1 MNAVKR
7 RTGFCI
13 LIAALAIMLFFFST
27 AYLMCMLI
35 ALIALAAAC
44 GIMIRADAK
53 RMELSADAASG
64 ARVGSDAR
72 FDLNVS
78 CRGRLLAA
86 GYITVDIEISNVMF
100 DKTRH
105 EQFVLPLRD
114 NGEPLKTALKMEMC
128 GDTRINCVKAQVWD
142 PLGLFSAGCAAF
154 PETRIMCYPKP
165 ADIDLS
171 ISDDVVGVVNTE
183 GLIQNRKGSDPS
195 ETFDIRD
202 YVPGDDIR
210 TIHWKLSSKVGSVI
224 VREASEP
231 SHYDVVLLPDIGLK
245 QDGEEVSVSE
255 LNGAV
260 AVAEELAEELL
271 DQRISF
277 CIAIPGRRGVQIFE
291 VNDKREM
298 QRLMSLWMSV
308 TVTEESGSGLNVF
321 LSEHMDQH
329 FTRMLIVSGGKYAHD
344 VSGIGKRIGTTI
356 VSTSDDEEQAV
367 YSVLGPDCDAVVL
380 PSSSKREERYKVV
393 C

>member
-13 LIAALAIMLFFFST
+13 LVAALAAMLFFFST
-27 AYLMCMLI
+27 AYLMCMLV

-44 GIMIRADAK
+44 CIMIRGDAK
-53 RMELSADAASG
+53 RMELSADAAAG
-64 ARVGSDAR
+64 ARVGRGAR

-86 GYITVDIEISNVMF
+86 GYVTVDVEISNIMF
-100 DKTRH
+100 GITRRQ
-105 EQFVLPLRD
+105 QFVLPLRD
-114 NGEPLKTALKMEMC
+114 HGEPLKTALKMEIC
-128 GDTRINCVKAQVWD
+128 GDTRISCISAQVWD
-142 PLGLFSAGCAAF
+142 PLGLFSASCAAF

-171 ISDDVVGVVNTE
+171 VSDDVVGSVNTE

-202 YVPGDDIR
+202 YMPGDDIR
-210 TIHWKLSSKVGSVI
+210 TIHWKLSSKVGSVM

-231 SHYDVVLLPDIGLK
+231 SHYDVVILPDVGLK
-245 QDGEEVSVSE
+245 QDGKEVSVSE
-255 LNGAV
+255 LNAAV
-260 AVAEELAEELL
+260 AVTEELAEELL
-271 DQRISF
+271 EQRISF
-277 CIAIPGRRGVQIFE
+277 CVAIPGRRGVQLFE

-308 TVTEESGSGLNVF
+308 PVTDESGSGLNIF

-329 FTRMLIVSGGKYAHD
+329 FTRMLVVSGGKYAND
-344 VSGIGKRIGTTI
+344 ISGIGKRIGTTI
-356 VSTSDDEEQAV
+356 VSTSDDEDQAV
-367 YSVLGPDCDAVVL
+367 YSVLGPDCEAVVL
-380 PSSSKREERYKVV
+380 PSDVERDERYKVV